1 MFHISMEVALGLVK
15 IDDALHEEVR
25 RASAVMCRSI
35 NAQAEF
41 WMKIGRLAEAN
52 PTLSF
57 NEIICNQM
65 ASAQMAERDDRAA
78 A

>member
-1 MFHISMEVALGLVK
+1 MGIVK
-15 IDDALHEEVR
+15 INDGLHEEVR
-25 RASAVMCRSI
+25 RASTVMCRSI

-41 WMKIGRLAEAN
+41 WMKIGMLAEAN

-57 NEIICNQM
+57 NDIVKTQLEAAHVRVAEI
-65 ASAQMAERDDRAA
+65 AA

>member
-1 MFHISMEVALGLVK
+1 MGIVK
-15 IDDALHEEVR
+15 IDDELHEEVR
-25 RASAVMCRSI
+25 KASTIMCRSI

-52 PTLSF
+52 PTLTFS
-57 NEIICNQM
+57 EIIGQQL
-65 ASAQMAERDDRAA
+65 ASAQVPEPDERAA

>member
-1 MFHISMEVALGLVK
+1 MGIVK
-15 IDDALHEEVR
+15 IDDGLHEEVR
-25 RASAVMCRSI
+25 RASTVMCRSI

-41 WMKIGRLAEAN
+41 WMKIGMLAEAN

-57 NEIICNQM
+57 SEIVKMQL
-65 ASAQMAERDDRAA
+65 AAADVPPGERAA

>member
-1 MFHISMEVALGLVK
+1 MGIVK
-15 IDDALHEEVR
+15 VDDALHEEVR

-41 WMKIGRLAEAN
+41 WMKIGMLAEAN
-52 PTLSF
+52 PALSF
-57 NEIICNQM
+57 NDIVKMQL
-65 ASAQMAERDDRAA
+65 AAADAHPAERAA